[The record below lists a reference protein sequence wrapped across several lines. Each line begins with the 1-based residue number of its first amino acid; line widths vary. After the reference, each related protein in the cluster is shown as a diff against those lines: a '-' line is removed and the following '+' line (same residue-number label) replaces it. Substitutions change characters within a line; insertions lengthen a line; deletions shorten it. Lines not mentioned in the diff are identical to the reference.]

1 MDTLAIPDAQAH
13 GRPRLSAPAILGIV
27 ILAGVTVLLTWRAS
41 LLETRLEEEREQP
54 ELVNQTAPGFS
65 ASTLDGRTVTLADF
79 HGQKK
84 VVVAFWA
91 SWCMPCRMEM
101 PALIQ
106 FYKNNHSDSSDFEI
120 LAVSIDGVTKEAG
133 DFATAMKLNFPVLLD
148 PSQKMANAYGVEG
161 IPTMFVIDKNGKVV
175 YGRAGFDASME
186 FRLANALGITLK
198 GAEGSH

>member
-41 LLETRLEEEREQP
+41 LLETRLEDEREQP
-54 ELVNQTAPGFS
+54 ELVSKPAPDFS
-65 ASTLDGRTVTLADF
+65 VSTLDGRTVTLADF
-79 HGQKK
+79 RGQKK
-84 VVVAFWA
+84 LVVAFWA
-91 SWCMPCRMEM
+91 SWGMPCRMEM

-106 FYKNNHSDSSDFEI
+106 FYKNNHTGSSHFEI